1 MQEEPAKK
9 KLSDLQYCAMLE
21 NITFLCY
28 FVIRMRMLFFDKKRS
43 VFYGKRFIERQ
54 EIPYLRRIGEIL

>member
-9 KLSDLQYCAMLE
+9 KLSDLKYCAMLE

-54 EIPYLRRIGEIL
+54 